1 MKYNRTDEENIN
13 NVVTGMCWRDIKDIF
28 KRNAEVKEYI
38 QNATTSIYNA
48 SGLLEANNV
57 KTLNKRLDHIKEE
70 LYKCYERIDEIEES
84 SYVNKKKNI
93 KDKEIEEIER

>member
-1 MKYNRTDEENIN
+1 MKMLDLT
-13 NVVTGMCWRDIKDIF
+13 
-28 KRNAEVKEYI
+28 EVKEYI

-84 SYVNKKKNI
+84 SYVNQKKNI
-93 KDKEIEEIER
+93 KDKEIER